1 MRGISVTEQRKSL
14 WTECLMVRWGD
25 MDALGHVNNTEYFRY
40 MEQTRISWF
49 DALGIPILE
58 NGCGPVIAKASC
70 DFIAPIT
77 YPATVSV
84 ATYLQRVGRSSFT
97 VTHELRPD
105 TDPAVLFATG
115 EVVVVW
121 IDHAQGKSIPL
132 PARVRQ
138 ALE

>member
-1 MRGISVTEQRKSL
+1 MTGQRKSL
-14 WTECLMVRWGD
+14 WTERIKVRWGD

-49 DALGIPILE
+49 DALGIPILA
-58 NGCGPVIAKASC
+58 NGCGPVIVRAAC
-70 DFIAPIT
+70 DFIIPIT

-84 ATYLQRVGRSSFT
+84 ATYLQKVGRSSFT

-105 TDPAVLFATG
+105 ADPAVLFASG
-115 EVVVVW
+115 EVVVAW

-132 PARVRQ
+132 PAGVRQ
-138 ALE
+138 ALK

>member
-1 MRGISVTEQRKSL
+1 MTEQRKSL
-14 WTECLMVRWGD
+14 WTERIRVRWGD

-49 DALGIPILE
+49 DALGIPVVE
-58 NGCGPVIAKASC
+58 KNCGPVIVRATC
-70 DFIAPIT
+70 DFIMPIT
-77 YPATVSV
+77 YPATVAV
-84 ATYLQRVGRSSFT
+84 ATRLEKVGRSSFV
-97 VTHELRPD
+97 VTHELRSD

-121 IDHAQGKSIPL
+121 VDHAQGRSIPL

>member
-1 MRGISVTEQRKSL
+1 MTEQRKSL
-14 WTECLMVRWGD
+14 WTERLMVRWGD

-40 MEQTRISWF
+40 MEQTRIAWF

-58 NGCGPVIAKASC
+58 NGFGPVIARATC
-70 DFIAPIT
+70 DFITPIT

-84 ATYLQRVGRSSFT
+84 ATYLQRLGRSSFT

-105 TDPAVLFATG
+105 TDPAALFATG

-121 IDHAQGKSIPL
+121 VDHAQGKSMPL

>member
-1 MRGISVTEQRKSL
+1 MAEQRKSL
-14 WTECLMVRWGD
+14 WTERLMVRWGD

-58 NGCGPVIAKASC
+58 NGCGPVIVRAAC
-70 DFIAPIT
+70 DFITPIT

-105 TDPAVLFATG
+105 TEPARLFATG

-121 IDHAQGKSIPL
+121 IDHAQGKSMPL

>member
-1 MRGISVTEQRKSL
+1 MTEQRKSL
-14 WTECLMVRWGD
+14 WTERIKVRWGD

-40 MEQTRISWF
+40 MEQTRIAWF
-49 DALGIPILE
+49 DALGIPILA
-58 NGCGPVIAKASC
+58 NGCGPVMARAIC
-70 DFIAPIT
+70 DFITPIT

-84 ATYLQRVGRSSFT
+84 ATYLQKVGRSSFT

-105 TDPAVLFATG
+105 IDPAALFATG

-121 IDHAQGKSIPL
+121 IDHAQGKSMPL
-132 PARVRQ
+132 PAGVRQ

>member
-1 MRGISVTEQRKSL
+1 MTEQRKSL
-14 WTECLMVRWGD
+14 WTECIKVRWGD

-49 DALGIPILE
+49 DALGIPILA
-58 NGCGPVIAKASC
+58 NGCGPVIARATC
-70 DFIAPIT
+70 DFITPIT
-77 YPATVSV
+77 YPATVLV
-84 ATYLQRVGRSSFT
+84 ATYLQKVGRSSFT

-105 TDPAVLFATG
+105 ADPAALFATG

-121 IDHAQGKSIPL
+121 VDHAQGKSMPL
-132 PARVRQ
+132 PAEVRQ